1 METKR
6 DVFILLHILLQI
18 QYHFFP
24 LKNLSLLLRSGR
36 LPCIPTILSVGKCKT
51 YYIHYVVCIYTL
63 LCIIMHKGCGR
74 EADTACGAADCCIS
88 LEEYLIG
95 PSVVKHVMNE

>member
-1 METKR
+1 MLRASCLVIKQALDASEKT
-6 DVFILLHILLQI
+6 F
-18 QYHFFP
+18 
-24 LKNLSLLLRSGR
+24 SLLLRSGR

-88 LEEYLIG
+88 LEDYLIG
-95 PSVVKHVMNE
+95 PSGVKLLMNE

>member
-1 METKR
+1 MLRASCLVIKQALDASE
-6 DVFILLHILLQI
+6 
-18 QYHFFP
+18 
-24 LKNLSLLLRSGR
+24 KNLSLLLRSGR

-63 LCIIMHKGCGR
+63 LCIIMHKGCGCGG
-74 EADTACGAADCCIS
+74 TACGAADCCIS
-88 LEEYLIG
+88 LEDYLVG